1 VISGLD
7 HIVLVCP
14 EIVSGTAVYSALL
27 GRAPDWQSVS
37 EDGAATAIFRVNNT
51 ALELMAPK
59 CDGPV
64 AERLGEIITDDG
76 SGLKSL
82 AFATA
87 DIEHAH
93 HRLTRRGLNPH
104 EIMPGE
110 SRSDISGK
118 TRTWRRFRCDDAETG
133 GIKTFLIEHVTGALA
148 PVDAPGGAVV
158 GLDHIVINT
167 PNPDR
172 AAALYGARLG
182 LDLALDRTA
191 PEWKTRFLFFRT
203 GGLTFEVINRL
214 GEDHDARAS
223 DSIFGLTWEVDDLAA
238 AHERLLDAGF
248 NVSEM
253 RKGRKPGSHI
263 FTVRDGTLN
272 VPTLFISHDPK

>member
-1 VISGLD
+1 MITGLD

-14 EIVSGTAVYSALL
+14 EIVTGTAVYSALL

-37 EDGAATAIFRVNNT
+37 GDGWATALFRVNNT
-51 ALELMAPK
+51 ALELMAPHGK
-59 CDGPV
+59 GPV
-64 AERLGEIITDDG
+64 FERLGEIITDEG
-76 SGLKSL
+76 PGLKSL
-82 AFATA
+82 AFGTH

-93 HRLTRRGLNPH
+93 HRLTRRGLMPH
-104 EIMPGE
+104 EIIPGE
-110 SRSDISGK
+110 SLSDIRSEK
-118 TRTWRRFRCDDAETG
+118 RTWRRFRCTDAETA
-133 GIKTFLIEHVTGALA
+133 GIKTFLIEHVSGALE
-148 PVDAPGGAVV
+148 PVDAPEGAVT

-214 GEDHDARAS
+214 GEDHDASAN
-223 DSIFGLTWEVDDLAA
+223 DTIWGLTWEVCGLEA
-238 AHERLLDAGF
+238 AHERLLDGGF
-248 NVSEM
+248 DVSAL
-253 RKGRKPGSHI
+253 RKGRKPGSRV
-263 FTVRDGTLN
+263 FTIRNGTLN
-272 VPTLFISHDPK
+272 VPTLFISHDPE

>member
-59 CDGPV
+59 GDGPV